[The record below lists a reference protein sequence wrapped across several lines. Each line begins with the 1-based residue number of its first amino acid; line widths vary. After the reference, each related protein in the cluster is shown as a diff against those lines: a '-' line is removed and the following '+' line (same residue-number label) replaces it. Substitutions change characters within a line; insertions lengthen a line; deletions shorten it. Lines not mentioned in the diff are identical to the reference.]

1 MIDPV
6 KPDTPTKAEHDAWV
20 VANGRPYTQRPV
32 KRRKPKEVTDM
43 PASGYS
49 IVDTYTKDEQ

>member
-1 MIDPV
+1 M
-6 KPDTPTKAEHDAWV
+6 KPRDWGSLTKQEHDEIV
-20 VANGRPYTQRPV
+20 EKTGRPVTQRPV